1 MTYKIEF
8 DNNIIVQIIQ
18 DAIIDKIVATLSKV
32 AEVVLWSTAPNY
44 KKDEFMHIVLRLG
57 NHRTL
62 LFEDLKTIRSIDPLS
77 IETYTDGNNV
87 FLEIQVKL

>member
-1 MTYKIEF
+1 MKEIKDFSEYNIEETI
-8 DNNIIVQIIQ
+8 DNIVT
-18 DAIIDKIVATLSKV
+18 TLSKV
-32 AEVVLWSTAPNY
+32 AEVMLYSTAQNF
-44 KKDEFMHIVLRLG
+44 KKDNFIYVVLQLG

-62 LFEDLKTIRSIDPLS
+62 RFEDLTNIYSVNPLS